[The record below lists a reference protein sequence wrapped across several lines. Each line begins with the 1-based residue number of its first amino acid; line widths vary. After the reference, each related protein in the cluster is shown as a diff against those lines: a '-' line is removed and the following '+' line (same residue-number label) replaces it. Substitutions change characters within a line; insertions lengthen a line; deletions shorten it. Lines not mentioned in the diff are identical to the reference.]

1 MTLGNHGW
9 SGGIYQINEDV
20 TANQL
25 LHIAK
30 TQNGL
35 KIEIDRAVF
44 FSHYGQETSSKN
56 QKINIRLAEI
66 HA

>member
-1 MTLGNHGW
+1 MAGL
-9 SGGIYQINEDV
+9 GGIYQINEDV
-20 TANQL
+20 IANQF

-35 KIEIDRAVF
+35 KIEIDRAIF
-44 FSHYGQETSSKN
+44 FSHYGQESSSKN
-56 QKINIRLAEI
+56 QQMNIRLAEI